1 MPVVVSRAKLDPAL
15 LAAVDIARAAAGD
28 EAGVDLVGDHL
39 GAEPEPDVERVV
51 THQFAS
57 LAPGYRGWV
66 WAVTVSRVSRGKVVT
81 VDEVVQLPGD
91 GALLAPAWVPWVERL
106 QPGDLGPGD
115 LLPTEPDD
123 ARLVAGYRFEADDEP
138 EVLDVVRELGLGRV
152 RVLSPA
158 GRDDAADRWINGR
171 GGPHAELAE
180 AAPAPCETCGFFIHV
195 GGALGRVFGVCANE
209 WSPSDGLVVS
219 MDHGCGAH
227 SEGAAA
233 AIQSRSVVD
242 VNAPVVDETGY
253 DDLAHS

>member
-1 MPVVVSRAKLDPAL
+1 MPDVATRVKPDVAL
-15 LAAVDIARAAAGD
+15 VAAVEVARAAAVE
-28 EAGVDLVGDHL
+28 EAGADAVGEHL
-39 GAEPEPDVERVV
+39 GTVTDGERLV
-51 THQFAS
+51 THRFVS
-57 LAPGYRGWV
+57 LAPGYRGWT

-81 VDEVVQLPGD
+81 VDEVVQLPGE
-91 GALLAPAWVPWVERL
+91 GALLAPPWVPWVERL

-123 ARLVAGYRFEADDEP
+123 PRLVPGYVIQPDDEP
-138 EVLDVVRELGLGRV
+138 EVLDVVVELGLGRA
-152 RVLSPA
+152 RVLSPE

-180 AAPAPCETCGFFIHV
+180 AAPAACETCGFLVHL
-195 GGALGRVFGVCANE
+195 GGGLGRVFGVCSNE

-233 AIQSRSVVD
+233 SIQSRTFVEVST
-242 VNAPVVDETGY
+242 PVVDETGY
-253 DDLAHS
+253 DDLGHS

>member
-1 MPVVVSRAKLDPAL
+1 MPTVATRTKPDAAL
-15 LAAVDIARAAAGD
+15 VAAVAVARAAAEE
-28 EAGVDLVGDHL
+28 EAGADLVGDHL
-39 GAEPEPDVERVV
+39 RAESDGERVV
-51 THQFAS
+51 THRFAS
-57 LAPGYRGWV
+57 RAPGYRGWV

-81 VDEVVQLPGD
+81 VDEVVQLPD
-91 GALLAPAWVPWVERL
+91 EGALLAPPWVPWVERL

-123 ARLVAGYRFEADDEP
+123 PRLLPGYHYESDDEP

-152 RVLSPA
+152 RVLSPE
-158 GRDDAADRWINGR
+158 GRDEAADRWINGR
-171 GGPHAELAE
+171 GGPHAELAQ
-180 AAPAPCETCGFFIHV
+180 AAPAACETCGFLVHV

-233 AIQSRSVVD
+233 SIHLRTYVEAAV
-242 VNAPVVDETGY
+242 PVVDETGY
-253 DDLAHS
+253 DDLGHS